1 MGDIVRAPFP
11 EATAE
16 VLIPNGQT
24 RIGLNVAR
32 SLGRAGL
39 RVVLGSPTPA
49 TAAFAS
55 RYVCGYFIHPL
66 AGAEPEAFVSTVS
79 REVGRWRPNL
89 VIPADD
95 ASLAALAQTRD
106 RFAGRTT
113 IACPSFAAV
122 RQVLD
127 KEATLA
133 LAARLQIPVP
143 ATRCLD
149 DSGRDLP
156 LNGLRFPVILKPRLK
171 RLEGELNPIK
181 VLYCRDR
188 DEVQRGLAANEG
200 IKQWVIQEYVPGF
213 GVGIAALARHGEP
226 LALFQYRRLR
236 DLPPGGL
243 SVLRVSEP
251 LDGRLADDAARML
264 GALGWDGVAMV
275 EFRTDGHHRPVLMEV
290 NGRFWGGLALALT
303 AGMDFP
309 LWLYRYLVDGQ
320 APPDRGY
327 RPGVRCRW
335 LVGEMRRLEYL
346 LRGTPGNDPMDRPSR
361 LRAAGEFLGGFLR
374 TRHYDEFLFGDV
386 RPGLRELWRCTGGR
400 AAAALRRAV
409 PPRVSG
415 RPEMVSPSSHP
426 STGRIATPGRHQRE
440 A

>member
-1 MGDIVRAPFP
+1 MTDAVRAPFQQ
-11 EATAE
+11 TAAD

-39 RVVLGSPTPA
+39 RVVLGGPTPGN
-49 TAAFAS
+49 AASAS
-55 RYVCGYFIHPL
+55 RLICGYFIHPV
-66 AGAEPEAFVSTVS
+66 AGQEAEAFVYAVY
-79 REVGRWRPNL
+79 REVERWRPKL

-95 ASLAALAQTRD
+95 ASLAALSQAKD

-127 KEATLA
+127 KEATLS
-133 LAARLQIPVP
+133 LAARLDIPVP
-143 ATRCLD
+143 VTMYLD
-149 DSGRDLP
+149 DANASESQLT
-156 LNGLRFPVILKPRLK
+156 GLRFPVILKPRLK
-171 RLEGELNPIK
+171 RLEGELNSIK

-188 DEVQRGLAANEG
+188 YEAWKGMADNESVRR
-200 IKQWVIQEYVPGF
+200 WVVQEYVPGY
-213 GVGIAALARHGEP
+213 GVGVAALARHGEP

-243 SVLRVSEP
+243 SVVRVSEP
-251 LDGRLADDAARML
+251 LDRQLADDVTRVL

-275 EFRTDGHHRPVLMEV
+275 EFRTDGNGRPVFMEV

-320 APPDRGY
+320 PPPQRPY
-327 RPGVRCRW
+327 RPGIRCRW
-335 LVGEMRRLEYL
+335 LVGEMQRLEYL

-361 LRAAGEFLGGFLR
+361 LRAAWQFLEGFLSA
-374 TRHYDEFLFGDV
+374 RHYDEFLFGDV
-386 RPGLRELWRCTGGR
+386 RPGLRELWQWTGMRG
-400 AAAALRRAV
+400 ASALRRGV
-409 PPRVSG
+409 RPRVSC
-415 RPEMVSPSSHP
+415 RPEMVGTSSK
-426 STGRIATPGRHQRE
+426 SSIRR
-440 A
+440 